1 MSFSET
7 TIIVWDLAEVLH
19 AYFLYLTQNIKKM
32 CQSYKDDIKTSGLR
46 FNKIKG
52 FWFIK
57 GSFKWRGLLEAPLYC
72 GYLWWNVRLSVPFGD
87 TSLIHVKTPVILTH
101 TLLLYHWYKCTHSE
115 KGSKHNN
122 ELSVP
127 WKGLEDLYF
136 RSLTPKYMDHTV
148 RATDLIQSLHFMR
161 KRSWKRPTQDS
172 PIS

>member
-1 MSFSET
+1 MS
-7 TIIVWDLAEVLH
+7 VLQRW
-19 AYFLYLTQNIKKM
+19 YKNLRIEILIK
-32 CQSYKDDIKTSGLR
+32 LR
-46 FNKIKG
+46 VFDSLRAVSSDVVSLKPPFTVG
-52 FWFIK
+52 TW
-57 GSFKWRGLLEAPLYC
+57 
-72 GYLWWNVRLSVPFGD
+72 WWNVRLSVPFGD